1 MAQAYLGTTEIN
13 KLYLGTTEINSVKQ
27 SIQLDPNAQVYINA
41 VLAAG
46 GTLSGTQQIAIHT
59 FYNSL
64 STAGVYSKLH
74 AMYPFLGGVA
84 ASNALDAVNPG
95 GSFNLT
101 FNGTWVHSVS
111 GSYTADST
119 GNYADTQLNPSLF
132 SSTTNFSFGNMVVG
146 TDITNGYS
154 GIGTGPSNYILL
166 GQAGNV
172 EGWMG
177 ASSGTATSPIASYTL
192 GALQI
197 VSRTGASAW
206 TRNYVPSGSAGTIT
220 TNSFTNTMNS
230 FSATLYFNSVNGL
243 GSGFEMS
250 GRYLFGYAGQGLN
263 ATEIQNFSNAIN
275 TLQIAFSRNLWA

>member
-1 MAQAYLGTTEIN
+1 MSIYLGSKEIN
-13 KLYLGTTEINSVKQ
+13 KIIFGALATTPA
-27 SIQLDPNAQVYINA
+27 DVYIAA

-46 GTLSGTQQIAIHT
+46 GTLSGAQQTAIGT

-64 STAGVYSKLH
+64 DTAGIYSKLH
-74 AMYPFLGGVA
+74 AMYPFLGGTA
-84 ASNALDAVNPG
+84 ASNAINFNNPS

-101 FNGTWVHSVS
+101 FNGTWTHSAS

-166 GQAGNV
+166 GQAGNI

-192 GALQI
+192 GALHI
-197 VSRTGASAW
+197 VSRTGAAAW

-220 TNSFTNTMNS
+220 INTFTNTMNS
-230 FSATLYFNSVNGL
+230 YSATLYFNAVNGA
-243 GSGFEMS
+243 SGNEMS

-263 ATEIQNFSNAIN
+263 ATEIQDFSNAIN
-275 TLQIAFSRNLWA
+275 TLQTAFNRNLW